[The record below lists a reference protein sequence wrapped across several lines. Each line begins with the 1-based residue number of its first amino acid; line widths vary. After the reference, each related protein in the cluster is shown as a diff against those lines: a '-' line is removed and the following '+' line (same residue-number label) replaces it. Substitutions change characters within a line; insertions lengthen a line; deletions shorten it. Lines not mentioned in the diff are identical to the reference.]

1 MDIIHSSDTLYRM
14 LGEDQEDFI
23 TPGTGNIKSIKCL
36 IPLPCTSAHVESPSG
51 GQNILMVALLR
62 RINEFGEGILFVCL
76 ILFVF
81 SLCVLSLRSCTGI
94 SLVTKQGDYT
104 ELELLLCRARAPE
117 CMDFSG
123 CSSWALESGLNSCGT
138 RS

>member
-14 LGEDQEDFI
+14 LGEDQEEFT
-23 TPGTGNIKSIKCL
+23 TPGMGNTKSIKCL
-36 IPLPCTSAHVESPSG
+36 IPLPCTSTHVESPSG
-51 GQNILMVALLR
+51 GQNILMVAVLR

-81 SLCVLSLRSCTGI
+81 SLCVLSLCSCPGI

-104 ELELLLCRARAPE
+104 ELELLLLQSTGSRVHGLQWLQLLGFRA
-117 CMDFSG
+117 
-123 CSSWALESGLNSCGT
+123 WAQ
-138 RS
+138 